1 MFEPDWPEPCDGCTG
16 WAEAFNGA
24 LGQIQRNNANLI
36 TVSRAPIEK
45 LSYVKKF
52 KNWDFTWASSF
63 NSNFNAD
70 FDMSAPIDQ
79 KSTILGD

>member
-1 MFEPDWPEPCDGCTG
+1 MFEPDWPEPCDGCNG

-45 LSYVKKF
+45 LSYVKKS
-52 KNWDFTWASSF
+52 KN
-63 NSNFNAD
+63 
-70 FDMSAPIDQ
+70 
-79 KSTILGD
+79 

>member
-16 WAEAFNGA
+16 WAEAFNGT

-36 TVSRAPIEK
+36 TVSRAHIEK

-52 KNWDFTWASSF
+52 KNRDFT
-63 NSNFNAD
+63 
-70 FDMSAPIDQ
+70 
-79 KSTILGD
+79 